1 MKPLSMLALSAVTI
15 GILAGSMSAPAEAGR
30 KRCVF
35 MAHNPWNGHMVA
47 DGWAKAARSSW
58 ACNRAKRRCK
68 RELNRK
74 RRNGAVAN
82 DCRKISNL
90 SD

>member
-1 MKPLSMLALSAVTI
+1 MKFLSMLALSAMTVAI
-15 GILAGSMSAPAEAGR
+15 VLGSLSAPAEAGR
-30 KRCVF
+30 KQCVY

-47 DGWAKAARSSW
+47 DGWAKASRLSKACDRAR
-58 ACNRAKRRCK
+58 RRCN
-68 RELNRK
+68 RELNRE

>member
-1 MKPLSMLALSAVTI
+1 MKLLSAIALSAVTI
-15 GILAGSMSAPAEAGR
+15 GIVAASMSSPAEAGR
-30 KRCVF
+30 KRCVY

-47 DGWAKAARSSW
+47 DGWAKARKLSRACKRARRR
-58 ACNRAKRRCK
+58 CNRELKRD
-68 RELNRK
+68 